1 MVNGDGAQTAPSIAA
16 FSDPV
21 SGDLGGFDM
30 ELFQS
35 VAHGSYSR
43 NIIVRVSGS
52 QCIVKFLTS
61 EHWSTA
67 VAHGRRFDIAI
78 NGNLV
83 RQEYTTPAEH
93 QADILE
99 FRDVQPSASGTITL
113 SLLRVEAYAGDNNPI
128 FAALEFDCE
137 A

>member
-1 MVNGDGAQTAPSIAA
+1 MVNGAGAQTAPSIAA
-16 FSDPV
+16 FSDTV

-52 QCIVKFLTS
+52 LCIVKFLTS
-61 EHWSTA
+61 EHWSSA
-67 VAHGRRFDIAI
+67 NRRFDIAI

-83 RQEYTTPAEH
+83 RQEYTTPANH

-113 SLLRVEAYAGDNNPI
+113 SLLKVDAYSGDNNPM